1 MLAENRRLRREKED
15 EVDAIKLKAAAT
27 ISKFRNIAASNADK
41 LKTKSKV
48 KDELIEGIHG
58 LAEDVAVEY
67 CSLKRYAKAETECL
81 RKKADNRLSLTINLK
96 KSKERESGLRDSL
109 DSLKEEHEV
118 MSAAAQD
125 EIADLK
131 KTISCLETQLA
142 DAKKELTVSKAFTIG
157 IVIVAND
164 N

>member
-41 LKTKSKV
+41 LKTKSKE

-81 RKKADNRLSLTINLK
+81 RKKSDNRLTNLK

>member
-1 MLAENRRLRREKED
+1 MLAENRRLRREKEE
-15 EVDAIKLKAAAT
+15 EVDAVKLKAAAS

-41 LKTKSKV
+41 LKTKSKE

-81 RKKADNRLSLTINLK
+81 RKKADNRLTNLK

-118 MSAAAQD
+118 MLAAAQD

-131 KTISCLETQLA
+131 KIISGLETQLA

>member
-1 MLAENRRLRREKED
+1 
-15 EVDAIKLKAAAT
+15 
-27 ISKFRNIAASNADK
+27 
-41 LKTKSKV
+41 
-48 KDELIEGIHG
+48 
-58 LAEDVAVEY
+58 
-67 CSLKRYAKAETECL
+67 
-81 RKKADNRLSLTINLK
+81 
-96 KSKERESGLRDSL
+96 
-109 DSLKEEHEV
+109 